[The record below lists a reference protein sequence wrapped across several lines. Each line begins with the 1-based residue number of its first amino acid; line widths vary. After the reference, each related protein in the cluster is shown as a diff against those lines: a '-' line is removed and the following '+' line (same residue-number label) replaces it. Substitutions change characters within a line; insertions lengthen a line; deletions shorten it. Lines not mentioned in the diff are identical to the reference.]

1 MEEKN
6 EVKEFLD
13 LVRAANH
20 RLNLPGSI
28 EIFLLLEIKYHENIT
43 ASQIADKYHV
53 TIPAVMH
60 KLDSLIEEDYLI
72 KEVDTKDKRKKY
84 YRLTPKANM
93 LLDDNKLIIDNKINN
108 LFNYLGEKDK
118 HELLRIL
125 KKISEM
131 EVNDNV

>member
-20 RLNLPGSI
+20 RINLPCSI

-43 ASQIADKYHV
+43 ASVIADKYHV

-60 KLDSLIEEDYLI
+60 KLDSLINDEYLI
-72 KEVDTKDKRKKY
+72 KTVDEKDKRKKY
-84 YRLTPKANM
+84 YHLTPKAN
-93 LLDDNKLIIDNKINN
+93 LLLADNKQIIDNKINN
-108 LFNYLGEKDK
+108 LFDYLGSDK
-118 HELLRIL
+118 EELIRIL
-125 KKISEM
+125 NRIVEM
-131 EVNDNV
+131 EDEINV

>member
-28 EIFLLLEIKYHENIT
+28 ELFLLLEIRCHKNIT
-43 ASQIADKYHV
+43 ASEIASKYHV

-60 KLDSLIEEDYLI
+60 KLDSLINDDYLI
-72 KEVDTKDKRKKY
+72 KIVDENDKRKKY
-84 YRLTPKANM
+84 FNLTPKANM
-93 LLDDNKLIIDNKINN
+93 LLEDNKKIIDDKINHLFDYLGSDKEELIRILNKIV
-108 LFNYLGEKDK
+108 
-118 HELLRIL
+118 
-125 KKISEM
+125 EM
-131 EVNDNV
+131 EDEINV

>member
-60 KLDSLIEEDYLI
+60 KLDSLINDDYLI
-72 KEVDTKDKRKKY
+72 KIVDENDKRKKY
-84 YRLTPKANM
+84 FNLTPKANM
-93 LLDDNKLIIDNKINN
+93 LLEDNKKIIDDKINHLFDYLGSDKEELIRILNKIV
-108 LFNYLGEKDK
+108 
-118 HELLRIL
+118 
-125 KKISEM
+125 EM
-131 EVNDNV
+131 EDEINV

>member
-1 MEEKN
+1 MGN

-13 LVRAANH
+13 LA
-20 RLNLPGSI
+20 RLAKHKINLPGSI

-60 KLDSLIEEDYLI
+60 KLDSLINDDYLI
-72 KEVDTKDKRKKY
+72 KIVDENDKRKKY

-93 LLDDNKLIIDNKINN
+93 LLEDNKKIIDDKINHLFDYLGSDKEELIRILNKIV
-108 LFNYLGEKDK
+108 
-118 HELLRIL
+118 
-125 KKISEM
+125 EM
-131 EVNDNV
+131 EDEINV